1 MRCIVKPLLLYV
13 IFFGFILNVESQNS
27 LNPSQVLLL
36 NHLDRHQLWEDKI
49 LYLNQILQ
57 NNPNTD
63 TLQLLLSE
71 SFYHLNQNDSAVSSL
86 KKCNNAYLIKHHKYF
101 LKLGLLLQKSDTTSV
116 LQLINALLIHN
127 SKFDNDAKI
136 LRSLIE
142 NKESG
147 FQFSKDS
154 LLQIFPFDIANHI
167 INHQI
172 ILRKKTRT
180 AVLLS
185 MLAPGMGK
193 VYLGRKKEGINM
205 LALNIATGSMFFE
218 SLFKKGIL
226 NVYTIPSAALFSV
239 FYLGNIYGTY
249 KSVNKHKNDS
259 YKELL
264 FDLGIYYSSHK

>member
-1 MRCIVKPLLLYV
+1 
-13 IFFGFILNVESQNS
+13 
-27 LNPSQVLLL
+27 
-36 NHLDRHQLWEDKI
+36 
-49 LYLNQILQ
+49 
-57 NNPNTD
+57 
-63 TLQLLLSE
+63 
-71 SFYHLNQNDSAVSSL
+71 
-86 KKCNNAYLIKHHKYF
+86 
-101 LKLGLLLQKSDTTSV
+101 
-116 LQLINALLIHN
+116 
-127 SKFDNDAKI
+127 
-136 LRSLIE
+136 
-142 NKESG
+142 
-147 FQFSKDS
+147 
-154 LLQIFPFDIANHI
+154 
-167 INHQI
+167 
-172 ILRKKTRT
+172 
-180 AVLLS
+180 